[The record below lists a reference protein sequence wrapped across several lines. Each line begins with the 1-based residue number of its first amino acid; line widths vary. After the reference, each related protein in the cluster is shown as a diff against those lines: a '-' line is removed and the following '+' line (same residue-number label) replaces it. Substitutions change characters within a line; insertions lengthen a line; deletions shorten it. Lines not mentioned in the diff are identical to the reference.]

1 MKEAI
6 MRLGTSCD
14 WKLEYR
20 TMDPEY
26 YKLTQLSFVMLYKS
40 GYMYRGEHPVNWCPR
55 DETAIAEAE
64 VVYQERK
71 GTLHYMRFGA
81 ANEGVEIASTRPEL
95 LAACVGSGVHPK
107 DEKYKAIVRN
117 SDRVSILG
125 NEER

>member
-26 YKLTQLSFVMLYKS
+26 DKLTQLSFVMLYKS

-64 VVYQERK
+64 VVHIERQ
-71 GTLHYMRFGA
+71 GLLHYMKFDVDYLGFGYRSLVPGA
-81 ANEGVEIASTRPEL
+81 P
-95 LAACVGSGVHPK
+95 VH
-107 DEKYKAIVRN
+107 R
-117 SDRVSILG
+117 
-125 NEER
+125 